1 MTCQELILE
10 SIPIQ
15 KRFFALAQRNLDNGD
30 RDVRNLARALFQHN
44 EKFFAFIKHEGVEP
58 TNNAAERALR
68 CAVQWRK
75 TSFGSR
81 SADGEVAMAR
91 LLTAT
96 QTRPIQGRNPLD
108 YLKQAVR
115 LHRAGLAAPSLLPA
129 NPQG

>member
-1 MTCQELILE
+1 MTRRQLVLE

-15 KRFFALAQRNLDNGD
+15 KRFVALAQWNLDSDD

-58 TNNAAERALR
+58 TSNSAERALR

-96 QTRPIQGRNPLD
+96 RTCRIQRRNPLD
-108 YLKQAVR
+108 YVTQAVR
-115 LHRAGLAAPSLLPA
+115 SHRAGQPVSSLLPA
-129 NPQG
+129 KARS